1 MAKRDS
7 LVSQYNVGDVTKDNC
22 IEITNLCEYTGD
34 SVGQKPLKSEEAVA
48 EANKV
53 RSDLLFD
60 FDYGMGFR
68 RSVGKSAGQT
78 FYSLGRDPKPKDK
91 SKKISSNHEFVKY
104 LLELKNGN
112 LDLDVLYAYTR
123 TFKENEEPEISIYD
137 KVDIEYNNK
146 TVTTTI
152 GRLIINRVIFGQ
164 LWNNKYFHYVNDSL
178 NEKKLTSEFKYIA
191 QLIIEKKIDPK
202 KVSLNRMIDLY
213 QEMGLRLSTMYNSSI
228 TYSMLNMDEE
238 MTKMKDDV
246 FNSDKMRKA
255 IADTD
260 LVTYD
265 EEVQKV
271 ISKAKEYY
279 KDDDMIELYESK
291 GKADWNNDYKNM
303 CVTQGAVPNMNGGKP
318 IIVAN
323 SLSDGTPIE
332 AIPATINS
340 GMIGATS
347 RGVGA

>member
-1 MAKRDS
+1 M
-7 LVSQYNVGDVTKDNC
+7 
-22 IEITNLCEYTGD
+22 
-34 SVGQKPLKSEEAVA
+34 GQKPLKSEEAVA

-78 FYSLGRDPKPKDK
+78 FYSLGRDPKPRDK

-137 KVDIEYNNK
+137 KVEIEYNNK

-164 LWNNKYFHYVNDSL
+164 LWNNKYFHYINDSL

-191 QLIIEKKIDPK
+191 QLIIEKKVDPK

-228 TYSMLNMDEE
+228 TYSMLNMDEG
-238 MTKMKDDV
+238 MTKIKEDV

-265 EEVQKV
+265 EEVQGI

-279 KDDDMIELYESK
+279 QDDDMIELYESK

-347 RGVGA
+347 RGVKLQNDPKMVNYITIYR

>member
-1 MAKRDS
+1 M
-7 LVSQYNVGDVTKDNC
+7 
-22 IEITNLCEYTGD
+22 
-34 SVGQKPLKSEEAVA
+34 GQKPLKSEEAVA

-78 FYSLGRDPKPKDK
+78 FYSLGRDPKPRDK

-164 LWNNKYFHYVNDSL
+164 LWNNRYFHYINDSL

-191 QLIIEKKIDPK
+191 QLIIEKKVDPK

-228 TYSMLNMDEE
+228 TYSMLNMDEG
-238 MTKMKDDV
+238 MTKIKEDV

-265 EEVQKV
+265 EEVQGI

-279 KDDDMIELYESK
+279 QDDDMIELYESK

-303 CVTQGAVPNMNGGKP
+303 CVSQGAVDNIAGGKP
-318 IIVAN
+318 IIITN
-323 SLSDGTPIE
+323 SLADGTPIE

-340 GMIGATS
+340 GMIGATM
-347 RGVGA
+347 RGVDL

>member
-1 MAKRDS
+1 M
-7 LVSQYNVGDVTKDNC
+7 
-22 IEITNLCEYTGD
+22 
-34 SVGQKPLKSEEAVA
+34 GQKPLKSEEAVA

-164 LWNNKYFHYVNDSL
+164 LWNNRYFHYINDSL

-191 QLIIEKKIDPK
+191 QLIIEKKVDPK

-228 TYSMLNMDEE
+228 TYSMLNMDEG
-238 MTKMKDDV
+238 MTKIKEDV

-265 EEVQKV
+265 EEVQGI

-279 KDDDMIELYESK
+279 QDDDMIELYESK

-303 CVTQGAVPNMNGGKP
+303 TITQGAVANMNGGKP
-318 IIVAN
+318 IIIAN
-323 SLSDGTPIE
+323 SLADGTPIE

-347 RGVGA
+347 RGVKLQNDPKMVNYITIYR

>member
-1 MAKRDS
+1 M
-7 LVSQYNVGDVTKDNC
+7 
-22 IEITNLCEYTGD
+22 
-34 SVGQKPLKSEEAVA
+34 GQKPLKSEEAVA

-137 KVDIEYNNK
+137 KVDIEYNGK
-146 TVTTTI
+146 KITTTI

-202 KVSLNRMIDLY
+202 KVSLNKMVDLY
-213 QEMGLRLSTMYNSSI
+213 QELGLRLSTMFNSSI
-228 TYSMLNMDEE
+228 TYTMLNMDEE
-238 MTKMKDDV
+238 MTKKKDDI
-246 FNSDKMRKA
+246 FNSDKMKKA
-255 IADTD
+255 ISNTD

-271 ISKAKEYY
+271 ISEAKEYY

-318 IIVAN
+318 VIVAN
-323 SLSDGTPIE
+323 SLADGTPIE

>member
-1 MAKRDS
+1 M
-7 LVSQYNVGDVTKDNC
+7 
-22 IEITNLCEYTGD
+22 
-34 SVGQKPLKSEEAVA
+34 GQKPLKSEEAVL

-53 RSDLLFD
+53 RSDLLFN
-60 FDYGMGFR
+60 FDYGMDFR
-68 RSVGKSAGQT
+68 RKVGKSAGQT
-78 FYSLGRDPKPKDK
+78 FYSLGRDPKSTDK
-91 SKKISSNHEFVKY
+91 SKKISPNHEFVKY

-123 TFKENEEPEISIYD
+123 TFNENEDPEVSIYD

-146 TVTTTI
+146 IITTTI
-152 GRLIINRVIFGQ
+152 GKLIINRVIFGQ
-164 LWNNKYFHYVNDSL
+164 LWNNKYFHYINDSL

-191 QLIIEKKIDPK
+191 QLIIEKKVDPK
-202 KVSLNRMIDLY
+202 RVSLNKMVDLY
-213 QEMGLRLSTMYNSSI
+213 QELGLRLSTMFNSSI
-228 TYSMLNMDEE
+228 TYTMLNMDEE
-238 MTKMKDDV
+238 MTKKKDDI
-246 FNSDKMRKA
+246 FNSDKMKKA
-255 IADTD
+255 ISNTD

-271 ISKAKEYY
+271 ISEAKEYY

-318 IIVAN
+318 VIVAN
-323 SLSDGTPIE
+323 SLADGTPIE

-347 RGVGA
+347 RGVKLQNDPKMVNYITIYR